1 MKYKGEPIDLDPE
14 CEEVANFYAQVI
26 GTDWGENLTF
36 RKNFFKDF
44 LKLLKKKMPGCTI
57 KKFEYC
63 DFTPLTEY
71 FAELKEKKKAMT
83 KEEKEV
89 IYYINVI
96 TIIFIIIK
104 MYISNR
110 NKNNKNK

>member
-1 MKYKGEPIDLDPE
+1 
-14 CEEVANFYAQVI
+14 
-26 GTDWGENLTF
+26 
-36 RKNFFKDF
+36 
-44 LKLLKKKMPGCTI
+44 
-57 KKFEYC
+57 
-63 DFTPLTEY
+63 
-71 FAELKEKKKAMT
+71 MT